1 VLLCSWTARIALS
14 RLTRHA
20 RLNMW
25 SEHALAQRQP
35 PTLPSSHLRFLSARR
50 NAVFL
55 FSLTRRTNSP
65 ISRSDA
71 MPPSS
76 NQLSSSP
83 LTSCSC
89 SCTLALSLWY
99 RAIGLNDWSASSVSE
114 SFERCCC
121 SKARNESRRDCD
133 FSRCWFNR
141 ASSCRRESASARLL
155 SINGCRG
162 SSEAGIA
169 GCVVFGL
176 LRRADCRSLSSSN
189 RWRSEVFFSFSV
201 SGSQL
206 CSMMGMGGCDDRC
219 V

>member
-1 VLLCSWTARIALS
+1 VQATHRCPTRRAHRNVWLYTYALV
-14 RLTRHA
+14 
-20 RLNMW
+20 
-25 SEHALAQRQP
+25 QRQP
-35 PTLPSSHLRFLSARR
+35 PTLPSSHLRFLSARK

-55 FSLTRRTNSP
+55 FSLTRLTNSP
-65 ISRSDA
+65 ISRSEA
-71 MPPSS
+71 IPPSS
-76 NQLSSSP
+76 SQLSSSP

-89 SCTLALSLWY
+89 SCTLALNLWY
-99 RAIGLNDWSASSVSE
+99 KAIGLNDCSASSVSE
-114 SFERCCC
+114 SFDRCCC
-121 SKARNESRRDCD
+121 SSARNESKRDCD
-133 FSRCWFNR
+133 CSRCWFNR

-189 RWRSEVFFSFSV
+189 LCRSEVFFSFSI

-206 CSMMGMGGCDDRC
+206 CSMLGMEGCNDRC
-219 V
+219 A

>member
-1 VLLCSWTARIALS
+1 
-14 RLTRHA
+14 
-20 RLNMW
+20 MW